1 MASADGLAQVFATPI
16 RIWSASLE
24 TPPEGRADNRGRDG
38 VFTPPLPPN
47 RTGGFPASGSPV
59 GDFPPCHIADLLMR
73 DWLASPRLR
82 LLGRSVQVPRSSYW
96 YISDGQV
103 APCPCVRFVV
113 SGYSAIAFVS
123 SRPWLRMCSLGRLEN
138 TAPIP
143 LVFGSV
149 AERFRSGSFPRSF
162 RFPLAVFP

>member
-1 MASADGLAQVFATPI
+1 MPLGFGVLI
-16 RIWSASLE
+16 
-24 TPPEGRADNRGRDG
+24 PEGWLTIG
-38 VFTPPLPPN
+38 VGMACSTPPLPPN

-123 SRPWLRMCSLGRLEN
+123 SRP
-138 TAPIP
+138 
-143 LVFGSV
+143 
-149 AERFRSGSFPRSF
+149 
-162 RFPLAVFP
+162 